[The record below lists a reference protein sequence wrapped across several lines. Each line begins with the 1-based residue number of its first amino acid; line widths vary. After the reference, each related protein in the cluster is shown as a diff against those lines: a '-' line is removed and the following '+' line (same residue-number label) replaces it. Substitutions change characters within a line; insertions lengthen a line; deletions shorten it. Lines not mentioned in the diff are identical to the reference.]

1 MLYNNYIEKNNVF
14 FDFDFNLNQNSLQKY
29 STNMIVLQ
37 DVIKKMTDLKNMSSD
52 KINVDNTEQLKKEI
66 RDKNAQILLIDDLNY
81 NFTLDF

>member
-52 KINVDNTEQLKKEI
+52 KINVDNTEQLKKES